1 MGESDEEEMDEDM
14 IPYDDE
20 EELDLELSDDD
31 SAASEGGDKEE
42 QKGARDTVTSN
53 KEGSVS
59 AASSEDIQYC
69 QFPDCKFSCLCPKE
83 LAGHQKSK
91 GHSTSVSAPKET
103 IQTSEED
110 KKKERRANVKS
121 MVRLK
126 LKENPKKVSASPDIK
141 SSPKVGKDCGFDQCD
156 YSSQFTSNMKRHKKR
171 HGHFTQTEL
180 EQDEAAAKVKA
191 KVEAIEGNGDF
202 QTAPTAVIQSSAAAP
217 AGAKVLE
224 KPVKEVVAAAAVDLE
239 VARADDEVLDE
250 ILGIPEDPN
259 VEAKK
264 AANGPFMVPDMT
276 SDMEVSVSDER
287 PTSQG
292 AAAENPDVGPD
303 IEDAGVDD
311 DDLMEVDNMVTMVTQ
326 STGDAII
333 EKTSQT
339 QNSTENSTEHNSLVL
354 QGDKNVE
361 DAKDHH
367 QSSETTVS
375 SSLSN
380 PSAEAE

>member
-1 MGESDEEEMDEDM
+1 MDEDM

-31 SAASEGGDKEE
+31 SAASEGDKEE

-69 QFPDCKFSCLCPKE
+69 QFPDRKFSCLCPKE
-83 LAGHQKSK
+83 LAGHQESK
-91 GHSTSVSAPKET
+91 GRSTSVSAPT
-103 IQTSEED
+103 QTSEQD

-121 MVRLK
+121 MVGLK

-202 QTAPTAVIQSSAAAP
+202 QTALTIAAPTAVIQSSAAAP
-217 AGAKVLE
+217 AVTKVLE
-224 KPVKEVVAAAAVDLE
+224 KPVKGVVAVAAADLE

-264 AANGPFMVPDMT
+264 AANGPLMVPNKT

-303 IEDAGVDD
+303 IEDAGCDD
-311 DDLMEVDNMVTMVTQ
+311 EDLMEVDNMVTMVTQ

-339 QNSTENSTEHNSLVL
+339 QNSTENSTELKSLVL

-375 SSLSN
+375 SLLSN